1 MHYINICKRPC
12 LQFYNSTGAV
22 DLELFSVD

>member
-1 MHYINICKRPC
+1 MKYINICKRPC